1 MTIAIIIIFIA
12 GYIAIATEHL
22 IKIDKAAAALISGVL
37 CWSIYIV
44 SSENKDLVNEQLL
57 HHLGDIASILFFLM
71 GAMMIVELVDRHD
84 GFSIIT
90 NRIKTNNTGRLLVVV
105 SFLTFFL
112 SALLDNLTTTIVML
126 SLTGKL
132 LNDKNDRWYF
142 AGMVIIAA
150 NAGGA
155 WSPLGDVT
163 TTMLWIGG
171 QVSATNIMAKLFL
184 PSLICAEIPLLIL
197 WFRFRNK
204 TFDSSY
210 KEEPSDVPQK
220 DKNILF
226 YTGVACLL
234 FVPAF
239 KTYTHLPPFMGMM
252 LSLGFLWTVVSLL
265 HINKNQSYR
274 RQFSASTAIQR
285 IDGAS
290 ILFFL
295 GILLSVSAL
304 EAYGILEH
312 AAKFLST
319 HLHKESYIGVS
330 LGLLSAIID
339 NVPLVAAAQGMYS
352 LSTYPTDDFFW
363 ELLAYSTG
371 TGGSAIIIGSAAGVA
386 AMGIEKIEFGWYLKK
401 ISWLALIGFFAGAAI
416 YISFN

>member
-12 GYIAIATEHL
+12 GYIAIATEHV
-22 IKIDKAAAALISGVL
+22 IKIDKAASALISGVL
-37 CWSIYIV
+37 CWTIYIL
-44 SSENKDLVNEQLL
+44 SSGNKELINEQLL

-90 NRIKTNNTGRLLVVV
+90 NRIKTTNTGRLLLVVCL
-105 SFLTFFL
+105 LTFFL

-132 LNDKNDRWYF
+132 LSDKKDRWYF

-171 QVSATNIMAKLFL
+171 QVSGFNIMAKLFL
-184 PSLICAEIPLLIL
+184 PSLICAAIPLLIL
-197 WFRFRNK
+197 WFRFRKK
-204 TFDSSY
+204 TFKSDIT
-210 KEEPSDVPQK
+210 EETNPVPQRHK
-220 DKNILF
+220 HIML
-226 YTGVACLL
+226 YSGIGCLL

-252 LSLGFLWTVVSLL
+252 LGVGFLWTVVSFL
-265 HINKNQSYR
+265 HRSKDHTYQ

-304 EAYGILEH
+304 EAYGILGH
-312 AAKFLST
+312 VATFLSDQ
-319 HLHKESYIGVS
+319 LHKESYIGIS
-330 LGLLSAIID
+330 LGLLSSIID
-339 NVPLVAAAQGMYS
+339 NVPLVAATQGMYS
-352 LSTYPTDDFFW
+352 LYIYPTDHFFW
-363 ELLAYSTG
+363 ELLAYATG

-386 AMGIEKIEFGWYLKK
+386 AMGIEKVEFGWYLKH
-401 ISWLALIGFFAGAAI
+401 ISWLALIGFFAGAI
-416 YISFN
+416 TYISFN

>member
-22 IKIDKAAAALISGVL
+22 IKIDKAASALISGVL
-37 CWSIYIV
+37 CWTIYIL
-44 SSENKDLVNEQLL
+44 SSGNKELINEQLL

-90 NRIKTNNTGRLLVVV
+90 NRIKTTNTGRLLLVV
-105 SFLTFFL
+105 SLLTFFL

-132 LNDKNDRWYF
+132 LSDKKDRWYF

-171 QVSATNIMAKLFL
+171 QVSGFNIMAKLFL
-184 PSLICAEIPLLIL
+184 PSLICAAIPLLIM
-197 WFRFRNK
+197 WFRFRKK
-204 TFDSSY
+204 TFKSDST
-210 KEEPSDVPQK
+210 EETNPVPQRHK
-220 DKNILF
+220 HIML
-226 YTGVACLL
+226 YSGIGCLL

-252 LSLGFLWTVVSLL
+252 LAVGFLWTVVSFL
-265 HINKNQSYR
+265 HRSKDHTYR

-304 EAYGILEH
+304 QAYGILEH
-312 AAKFLST
+312 VATFLSQQ
-319 HLHKESYIGVS
+319 LHKESYIGVS
-330 LGLLSAIID
+330 LGLLSAVVD
-339 NVPLVAAAQGMYS
+339 NVPLVAATQGMYS
-352 LSTYPTDDFFW
+352 LNTYPTDHFFW
-363 ELLAYSTG
+363 ELLAYATG
-371 TGGSAIIIGSAAGVA
+371 TGGSSIIIGSAAGVA
-386 AMGIEKIEFGWYLKK
+386 AMGIEKVEFGWYLKH
-401 ISWLALIGFFAGAAI
+401 ISWLALIGFFAGAI
-416 YISFN
+416 TYITFN